1 MGVVYEVLYL
11 DLLARLGLAAVLGGV
26 IGLEREL
33 SGKPA
38 GLRTNML
45 ICVGAALFT
54 EISITA
60 HQFVGADS
68 GATDPT
74 RIAAQIV
81 SGIGFLGA
89 GTIIQARGTVT
100 GLTSAATLWVV
111 AAIGMAAG
119 GHAYFAAAGGA
130 VLVLVV
136 LIPLGRIEL
145 HLAQTRLQRIVRIDV
160 QETDG
165 FMERIQSLLKV
176 AGLRSEVTEM
186 ARDPDLGTLGL
197 RMVVRGKEGLFQR
210 ACHHLLTLP
219 EVRSIAI
226 EGR

>member
-1 MGVVYEVLYL
+1 MDVVYEVLYL
-11 DLLARLGLAAVLGGV
+11 DLLGRLFLAAVLGGV

-54 EISITA
+54 EISSTA
-60 HQFVGADS
+60 HDLFGGAN

-119 GHAYFAAAGGA
+119 GHAYFAAVGGA

-145 HLAQTRLQRIVRIDV
+145 HLAQSRVQRIVRIDLT
-160 QETDG
+160 ETEG
-165 FMERIQSLLKV
+165 LMERIQSLLKV

-186 ARDPDLGTLGL
+186 ARNPELGTLGL
-197 RMVVRGKEGLFQR
+197 RVVVHGKEGLFQR
-210 ACHHLLTLP
+210 ACQHLLTLP
-219 EVRSIAI
+219 EVRSVAI
-226 EGR
+226 VGR